1 MKKKIAF
8 IGFGGTIAMIPNARG
23 SLVPARSAEELIAQ
37 APLLRDIE
45 ADLEVIQLLNKD
57 STNLNPGDWQLLI
70 NKIVEIYAEYDG
82 FMVTHG
88 TDTMPHTATA
98 VAFALNKQLSKPI
111 VFTGAQL
118 PISEPGT
125 DAHTNLERSMKVV
138 LKAIEEHISE
148 VMIVFSD
155 RILRAVRTI
164 KKSESS
170 FDAFD
175 SPAFPNLGVITATE
189 IAFIPL
195 VIKWLDEHPKPT
207 NLKPENKFSSRI
219 MTIDVKPGLEPGLVR
234 EVASSPQCE
243 AVILRSL
250 GAGNVPSEGKY
261 SLIPVIKETV
271 AAGKPVIIATK
282 FVGGKTV
289 PTVYEAGQAAI
300 DAGAGHAGDMTDVA
314 TEVKLAWL
322 MSRGIRTP
330 LEVKAAMLESY
341 VGEIS

>member
-1 MKKKIAF
+1 MNKKIAL
-8 IGFGGTIAMIPNARG
+8 IGFGGTIAMVPNAQG
-23 SLVPARSAEELIAQ
+23 VLAPAQSAEELVAQ
-37 APLLRDIE
+37 APLLREID
-45 ADLEVIQLLNKD
+45 ARLDVIQLQNKD
-57 STNLNPGDWQLLI
+57 STNLNPDDWQLLI
-70 NKIVEIYAEYDG
+70 GKLTEIYGDYDG
-82 FMVTHG
+82 FIVTHG

-98 VAFALNKQLSKPI
+98 VALAFNTQLAKPI

-118 PISEPGT
+118 PIVEPGI
-125 DAHTNLERSMKVV
+125 DARVNLERSMKVV
-138 LKAIEEHISE
+138 IKAIDEQVNE

-189 IAFIPL
+189 IAFTPL
-195 VIKWLDEHPKPT
+195 AGKQFERVSTTELISQNE
-207 NLKPENKFSSRI
+207 FSSNI

-234 EVASSPQCE
+234 EVANSGLCE
-243 AVILRSL
+243 AIILRSL
-250 GAGNVPSEGKY
+250 GAGNVPSEGRY
-261 SLIPVIKETV
+261 SLLPVIKETV
-271 AAGKPVIIATK
+271 SAGKPVIIATK

-289 PTVYEAGQAAI
+289 PTIYKTGQAAI

-314 TEVKLAWL
+314 TEIKLAWL
-322 MSRGIRTP
+322 MGQGMRSPEKIKT
-330 LEVKAAMLESY
+330 AMLESI

>member
-1 MKKKIAF
+1 MKKIAF
-8 IGFGGTIAMIPNARG
+8 IGFGGTIAMVQNVRG
-23 SLVPARSAEELIAQ
+23 SLVPARSAAELIAQ
-37 APLLRDIE
+37 APLLKDIKAE
-45 ADLEVIQLLNKD
+45 LDVIQLLNKD
-57 STNLNPGDWQLLI
+57 STNLNPGDWQLLV
-70 NKIVEIYAEYDG
+70 NKIVEIYNDYDG

-98 VAFALNKQLSKPI
+98 VAFALNKQLTKPI

-125 DAHTNLERSMKVV
+125 DAHVNLERSVKVV
-138 LKAIEEHISE
+138 LKAIQENIAE

-195 VIKWLDEHPKPT
+195 VVKRSNDQQRITLNPQNEFT
-207 NLKPENKFSSRI
+207 SRI
-219 MTIDVKPGLEPGLVR
+219 MTIDVKPGLEPTLVQ
-234 EVASSPQCE
+234 EVANSPQCE

-322 MSRGIRTP
+322 MSQGIRTP
-330 LEVKAAMLESY
+330 QEVKVAMLENY